1 MSEVGKTS
9 VYLVAAVVLAG
20 TAYVAQP
27 RIETKKPDEQIDKEV
42 FEGFPDTGK
51 LSRLKIVRYDEQQ
64 DKTYPFEVAKNARTG
79 LWTIPSHA
87 DYPADAEERIRNAA
101 TIFVGLKVLGLV
113 TQDPAEHELFGV
125 IEPKE
130 GEVKT
135 GAKGVGLL
143 VRFEG
148 EGGTNYSLVVGKK
161 IKDAE
166 GHRFV
171 RIAGQDP
178 VYDVKIDP
186 DKLSTKFEDW
196 IKKDLLELN
205 TWDVENLR
213 IKDYSIVQAVQGAF
227 LEPRFEVGVVWS
239 STDNKWNLQDFLT
252 YRGKEK
258 VPTTLL
264 PNEELNKQKLDDL
277 KTALDDLS
285 IVDVVRK
292 PKGLGA
298 NLRAG
303 ADFMKDAESQESL
316 LARGFYP
323 NPTENSQ
330 YEVLAANGEVHVAL
344 KDGIQYVLRF
354 GNVAESS
361 DATTPDKLNRYLLV
375 TARVD
380 DSKLPIPVPPAGLD
394 PARAAEVKAAS
405 EKAAAE
411 KAAKPA
417 AAAKPE
423 EKPAPPA
430 PAPASPPAAGE
441 KQEPAKTQG
450 SHYSTS
456 GLVPV
461 ALVANAEDQP
471 AAAPATPPASVPA
484 ETPAPAP
491 APAPAETPAPVPAPA
506 PAPAPKADAAPS
518 APAAPAA
525 GEAAPAKPEAAAPAD
540 PKQAELEKLAKDY
553 QRQLDEWNDKKKK
566 ADNKVRELNARFA
579 EWYYVISEDV
589 YKKIHL
595 GRGDL
600 IKESDKAKEE
610 GFGVDALRDIEKRG
624 VENKK
629 PESTST
635 TPAPSPEFNM
645 NP

>member
-1 MSEVGKTS
+1 
-9 VYLVAAVVLAG
+9 
-20 TAYVAQP
+20 
-27 RIETKKPDEQIDKEV
+27 
-42 FEGFPDTGK
+42 
-51 LSRLKIVRYDEQQ
+51 
-64 DKTYPFEVAKNARTG
+64 
-79 LWTIPSHA
+79 
-87 DYPADAEERIRNAA
+87 
-101 TIFVGLKVLGLV
+101 
-113 TQDPAEHELFGV
+113 
-125 IEPKE
+125 
-130 GEVKT
+130 
-135 GAKGVGLL
+135 
-143 VRFEG
+143 
-148 EGGTNYSLVVGKK
+148 
-161 IKDAE
+161 
-166 GHRFV
+166 
-171 RIAGQDP
+171 
-178 VYDVKIDP
+178 
-186 DKLSTKFEDW
+186 
-196 IKKDLLELN
+196 
-205 TWDVENLR
+205 
-213 IKDYSIVQAVQGAF
+213 
-227 LEPRFEVGVVWS
+227 
-239 STDNKWNLQDFLT
+239 
-252 YRGKEK
+252 
-258 VPTTLL
+258 
-264 PNEELNKQKLDDL
+264 
-277 KTALDDLS
+277 
-285 IVDVVRK
+285 
-292 PKGLGA
+292 
-298 NLRAG
+298 
-303 ADFMKDAESQESL
+303 
-316 LARGFYP
+316 
-323 NPTENSQ
+323 
-330 YEVLAANGEVHVAL
+330 VAL